1 MLFVPWGDTRLPMFS
16 YAQSALRAHRTVMIV
31 LLFFMPSLSVDG
43 NSQSASRPASQKG
56 ELGRA
61 TLSICS
67 FGRGQVFLISTTT
80 TEGEIGWLICVD
92 TDSNHSWLYRLPWVV
107 ELQMEQPQ
115 SSTSIRLNSE
125 KLPDGSAYVFVG
137 SIAGPKLQ
145 GTLTVRPDS
154 SAPDVKNCVIQG
166 HKLSPQPETVSRFPA
181 GRYSNSRYDGESG
194 DAVGAELVLFL
205 AKDQHAGLIKFNESY
220 WGEPEFV
227 PLVLSNIR
235 IISDQK
241 LEFDLKL
248 EDNTVGTYVALRKK
262 GAIILRR
269 LDVPSAPGA
278 LPVILSKQPTLLPAR
293 TADR

>member
-1 MLFVPWGDTRLPMFS
+1 
-16 YAQSALRAHRTVMIV
+16 
-31 LLFFMPSLSVDG
+31 
-43 NSQSASRPASQKG
+43 
-56 ELGRA
+56 
-61 TLSICS
+61 
-67 FGRGQVFLISTTT
+67 
-80 TEGEIGWLICVD
+80 
-92 TDSNHSWLYRLPWVV
+92 
-107 ELQMEQPQ
+107 
-115 SSTSIRLNSE
+115 
-125 KLPDGSAYVFVG
+125 
-137 SIAGPKLQ
+137 
-145 GTLTVRPDS
+145 
-154 SAPDVKNCVIQG
+154 
-166 HKLSPQPETVSRFPA
+166 
-181 GRYSNSRYDGESG
+181 
-194 DAVGAELVLFL
+194 VLFL